1 MREGESPAVTTPQ
14 NKGGNTME
22 TKILHDD
29 GMVEVI
35 AVYEHS
41 KLKYTR
47 TVIRDPDGCVEKT
60 IIVNADGIYG
70 IV

>member
-1 MREGESPAVTTPQ
+1 
-14 NKGGNTME
+14 ME
-22 TKILHDD
+22 KKILYDD

-47 TVIRDPDGCVEKT
+47 AVIRDPDGWVEKT
-60 IIVNADGIYG
+60 IIINADGTYG

>member
-1 MREGESPAVTTPQ
+1 
-14 NKGGNTME
+14 ME

-29 GMVEVI
+29 GIVEVI

-47 TVIRDPDGCVEKT
+47 TVIRDPDGWVEKT
-60 IIVNADGIYG
+60 IIVNADGTYG

>member
-1 MREGESPAVTTPQ
+1 MTKLQFKKKAQIALRYGKA
-14 NKGGNTME
+14 
-22 TKILHDD
+22 KILHDD

-47 TVIRDPDGCVEKT
+47 TVIRDPDGWVEKT
-60 IIVNADGIYG
+60 IIVNADGTYG